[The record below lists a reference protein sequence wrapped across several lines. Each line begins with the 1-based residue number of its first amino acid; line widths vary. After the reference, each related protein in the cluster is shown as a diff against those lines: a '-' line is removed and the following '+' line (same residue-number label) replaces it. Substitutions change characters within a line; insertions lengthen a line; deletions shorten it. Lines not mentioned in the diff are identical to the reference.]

1 MGELARL
8 GGALCLDFVNTAGGR
23 GQPDSAGVLRDFE
36 DLVAWAQH
44 VGALSTRQ
52 GGDLLKRAASEPA
65 RAIAVH
71 EQAMSLREA
80 LYRVFSSLAAGRA
93 AEPADVATINAAVAD
108 TYRHLRLAPRPPS
121 RLAPR
126 PSSRL
131 APRPS
136 LRLAPR
142 PSFGIAPRP
151 SLGLAPRPS
160 LGIAPSGG
168 GFAWEWYE
176 VDGALDL
183 PVWIVARSAADLLMS
198 ADLTRVR
205 KCASEKCDW
214 LFLDASRNRSRRWCD
229 MAVCGNRA
237 KARRN
242 YARRRDT
249 AAAGDAATREEKGR
263 KA

>member
-108 TYRHLRLAPRPPS
+108 TYRHLRLAPRPS
-121 RLAPR
+121 FG
-126 PSSRL
+126 
-131 APRPS
+131 
-136 LRLAPR
+136 LAPR
-142 PSFGIAPRP
+142 PSFGLAPRPSFGLAPRP
-151 SLGLAPRPS
+151 SLGIAPRPS

>member
-108 TYRHLRLAPRPPS
+108 TCRHLRLAPRPS
-121 RLAPR
+121 FG
-126 PSSRL
+126 
-131 APRPS
+131 
-136 LRLAPR
+136 LAPR

-151 SLGLAPRPS
+151 SLGL
-160 LGIAPSGG
+160 APSGG

-183 PVWIVARSAADLLMS
+183 PVWIVARSAADLLVS